1 MYQDQQLNVPAE
13 QAGYQPYFY
22 HAGLFARYLVPA
34 VNARP
39 QRHERTESTYDF
51 SSDHPMGVRF
61 NQFQTVEQVITHG
74 YFSVPDANPITAL
87 ISDKMHVSKLGLD
100 DVIRQVRSR
109 YDIYHRNMEELS
121 ESVCEVHNG
130 MFRQL
135 ADHGTLVANQRQQ
148 YAVTKAV
155 QKVYE
160 MQREERVNLWRDVS
174 RLKLGLPETAQEYL
188 AAYRKVALLKENEGD
203 PE

>member
-1 MYQDQQLNVPAE
+1 M
-13 QAGYQPYFY
+13 
-22 HAGLFARYLVPA
+22 
-34 VNARP
+34 
-39 QRHERTESTYDF
+39 TS
-51 SSDHPMGVRF
+51 
-61 NQFQTVEQVITHG
+61 IT
-74 YFSVPDANPITAL
+74 
-87 ISDKMHVSKLGLD
+87 
-100 DVIRQVRSR
+100 
-109 YDIYHRNMEELS
+109 RNMEELS

-188 AAYRKVALLKENEGD
+188 AAYRKVALLKETEGD
-203 PE
+203 AQ

>member
-22 HAGLFARYLVPA
+22 HAGLFSRYLVPA

-39 QRHERTESTYDF
+39 SRYPAPKISHEISLDSGLVPGFEY
-51 SSDHPMGVRF
+51 P
-61 NQFQTVEQVITHG
+61 QTVEQVVARG
-74 YFSVPDANPITAL
+74 YFAVPYANPITAL

-100 DVIRQVRSR
+100 DVIHQVRSR
-109 YDIYHRNMEELS
+109 YEIYHQNMEELN

-130 MFRQL
+130 LFRQL

-148 YAVTKAV
+148 YSVTKQV
-155 QKVYE
+155 QKIYD
-160 MQREERVNLWRDVS
+160 MQREERINLWRDVS
-174 RLKLGLPETAQEYL
+174 RLKLELPETTQEYL
-188 AAYRKVALLKENEGD
+188 TAYRKVALLKENEGD
-203 PE
+203 A

>member
-1 MYQDQQLNVPAE
+1 MYQDQQLNVPSE

-51 SSDHPMGVRF
+51 SSDYPAGPRF
-61 NQFQTVEQVITHG
+61 DRFQTVEQVIAHG
-74 YFSVPDANPITAL
+74 YFSVPYANPITAI
-87 ISDKMHVSKLGLD
+87 ISDKMHVSRLGLD

-109 YDIYHRNMEELS
+109 YEIYQNNIYELNQA
-121 ESVCEVHNG
+121 VCEVNNG
-130 MFRQL
+130 LFRQL
-135 ADHGTLVANQRQQ
+135 ADHGTLVANQRQM
-148 YAVTKAV
+148 YSVTKQV
-155 QKVYE
+155 QKLYE
-160 MQREERVNLWRDVS
+160 QQREERINLWRDVS

-203 PE
+203 AQ

>member
-1 MYQDQQLNVPAE
+1 MYSNQPSYEPAE

-39 QRHERTESTYDF
+39 QRREQTGSTYDF
-51 SSDHPMGVRF
+51 SSDYPAGVRP
-61 NQFQTVEQVITHG
+61 NQFQTVEQIITHG

-100 DVIRQVRSR
+100 DVIHQVRSR
-109 YDIYHRNMEELS
+109 YDIYHRNIEELN

-130 MFRQL
+130 LFRQL
-135 ADHGTLVANQRQQ
+135 ADHGTLVANQKQQ
-148 YAVTKAV
+148 YSVTKQV
-155 QKVYE
+155 QKLYE
-160 MQREERVNLWRDVS
+160 QQREERSNLWRDVS
-174 RLKLGLPETAQEYL
+174 RLKLALPETAQLYL
-188 AAYRKVALLKENEGD
+188 SAYRKVALLKDNEGD
-203 PE
+203 VQ

>member
-1 MYQDQQLNVPAE
+1 MYQDQQFNVPVG

-39 QRHERTESTYDF
+39 QRHERPGGSYDF
-51 SSDHPMGVRF
+51 ASDYPAGVRL

-74 YFSVPDANPITAL
+74 YFSVPYANPITAL

-100 DVIRQVRSR
+100 DVIHQIRSR
-109 YDIYHRNMEELS
+109 YEIYNHNMEELS
-121 ESVCEVHNG
+121 EAVCEVHNG

-135 ADHGTLVANQRQQ
+135 ADHGTLVANQRQM
-148 YAVTKAV
+148 YSTTKQT
-155 QKVYE
+155 QKIYD

-174 RLKLGLPETAQEYL
+174 RLKIGLPETVQQYL
-188 AAYRKVALLKENEGD
+188 TAYRKVGLLKETEGD